1 MVQNT
6 QILTLGASE
15 SDKMCKIQENMCKMG
30 FNLIK
35 TIITNKMKQLVDY
48 NCQYS
53 YQELIEATQYSFKG

>member
-53 YQELIEATQYSFKG
+53 H